1 MHPISHI
8 LSTMLVGCA
17 PVFCLGES
25 ILGFSLEYF
34 IYYSLLR
41 IIEQDRCLWKHQRAA
56 CSTSEGS
63 VHVFVCKWLVV
74 PSEGM

>member
-8 LSTMLVGCA
+8 LSTVLVGCA
-17 PVFCLGES
+17 SVFCLGES

-41 IIEQDRCLWKHQRAA
+41 MIEWARCLLKHQRAA
-56 CSTSEGS
+56 CSTSKDS
-63 VHVFVCKWLVV
+63 VHVFVC
-74 PSEGM
+74 E

>member
-8 LSTMLVGCA
+8 LSTALVGCP

-41 IIEQDRCLWKHQRAA
+41 IIERGRCL
-56 CSTSEGS
+56 
-63 VHVFVCKWLVV
+63 
-74 PSEGM
+74 